1 MNSYTV
7 ALIPVAIFSITGIIN
22 KEDLKKI
29 SWDVLWLV
37 SGGIALGLA
46 LDKTGLAK
54 LVVGSIPFDTFSPYI
69 VLLGAAALCLLMAN
83 FMSHTATAN
92 LLMPI
97 MAALGTSMTSLT
109 PLGGEMTLIL
119 IVTFAASLGMS
130 LPISTPPNALA
141 HATGNVQ
148 TNHMAKVGVV
158 LGVVGVALSF
168 VMVWIL
174 NIVGYIQ

>member
-1 MNSYTV
+1 
-7 ALIPVAIFSITGIIN
+7 
-22 KEDLKKI
+22 
-29 SWDVLWLV
+29 
-37 SGGIALGLA
+37 
-46 LDKTGLAK
+46 
-54 LVVGSIPFDTFSPYI
+54 
-69 VLLGAAALCLLMAN
+69 
-83 FMSHTATAN
+83 
-92 LLMPI
+92 
-97 MAALGTSMTSLT
+97 
-109 PLGGEMTLIL
+109 L

>member
-1 MNSYTV
+1 
-7 ALIPVAIFSITGIIN
+7 
-22 KEDLKKI
+22 
-29 SWDVLWLV
+29 LV
-37 SGGIALGLA
+37 
-46 LDKTGLAK
+46 
-54 LVVGSIPFDTFSPYI
+54 
-69 VLLGAAALCLLMAN
+69 GAAALCLLMAN

-109 PLGGEMTLIL
+109 PLGGEVTLIL

-148 TNHMAKVGVV
+148 SNQMAKVGII
-158 LGVVGVALSF
+158 LGLVGVFLSF
-168 VMVWIL
+168 IMVWVL
-174 NIVGYIQ
+174 NIVGFI